1 MSCQAPFKRG
11 ISYECRIPVLV
22 DENNQIR
29 QLIQTSD
36 IMVPNLTLFVLNIHS
51 VSRKNGYPIRISVY
65 IINALYSAN
74 VKMRLRNQMLSLS
87 RIFDSFVTDS
97 AKSYF
102 IRSCRTLLIQTSHLK
117 AVTSR
122 IKLGTCESR
131 RLNWVND
138 NSVEYY

>member
-1 MSCQAPFKRG
+1 M
-11 ISYECRIPVLV
+11 

-74 VKMRLRNQMLSLS
+74 VKMRLRNQMLNLS

-102 IRSCRTLLIQTSHLK
+102 I
-117 AVTSR
+117 
-122 IKLGTCESR
+122 
-131 RLNWVND
+131 
-138 NSVEYY
+138 